1 MKNRY
6 NDLKSNLRS
15 ILSRFRLELLL
26 SDLLKGTAFLAMGI
40 VLLYF
45 LCIIVL

>member
-26 SDLLKGTAFLAMGI
+26 SDLLKGTAFLAGY